1 MTDLEKTQSKKIG
14 ELQDLLGQVYDMSC
28 LDDMINDLRSGENDE
43 MLLFNLSL
51 KSQIIKA
58 LEDRK
63 TIKDL
68 KSIITES
75 PKMSVVAKLKHNSSE
90 VLADHYAEV
99 KPNANS

>member
-1 MTDLEKTQSKKIG
+1 MTDLEKAQSKKIL

-68 KSIITES
+68 KSIITLS
-75 PKMSVVAKLKHNSSE
+75 PKMSDVAK
-90 VLADHYAEV
+90 HYKEV